1 VDCAGKAPRAE
12 RPSLELADVFRAVG
26 VRMEGLSSEQRQ
38 AAGAITRCRTAA
50 LGGHVDACGDCGHR
64 EISYNSCRNR
74 HCPKCQG
81 LSQARW
87 VEARQQDL
95 LPVEYFHVVF
105 TVPDDLNPLFL
116 ANPRAAIDLLFSAAA
131 ETVQDVAL
139 TPKHLGARVGLTA
152 VLHTWTQKLL
162 YHPHLHCIVPGG
174 GLDPSGKRWISCRPG
189 FFLPV
194 RVFSKVFRGKL
205 LSRLEDALT
214 RGKLK
219 TPGGADAKQLLRK
232 ASCHDWVVYSK
243 PPFAGPE
250 QVIRYLGQY
259 THRIALSNH
268 RLVSMEN
275 GQVTFRWKDRADG
288 DQKKL
293 LTLDAVQFLRR
304 FLLHVLPRG
313 LVRIRHYG
321 LLANSV
327 RKQRLEICRKLL
339 DAPVPAPKSDS
350 KPETWQALMLR
361 LTGKDVT
368 ICPACHKGH
377 MVRTELLPPALATWS
392 LPGRGTSP

>member
-1 VDCAGKAPRAE
+1 MACAGKAPRAE
-12 RPSLELADVFRAVG
+12 RPSLELADVFRDVG
-26 VRMEGLSSEQRQ
+26 DRLEGISSEQRK
-38 AAGAITRCRTAA
+38 AASAITRCRTAA
-50 LGGHVDACGDCGHR
+50 LGGHVDACVDCGHR

-116 ANPRAAIDLLFSAAA
+116 ANPRVAIDLFFSAVA
-131 ETVQDVAL
+131 ETVQEVAL
-139 TPKHLGARVGLTA
+139 TPGRLGARVGLTA

-174 GLDPSGKRWISCRPG
+174 GLDPSGRRWISCRPG

-194 RVFSKVFRGKL
+194 RILSKVFRGKL

-214 RGKLK
+214 RGKLE
-219 TPGGADAKQLLRK
+219 TPPGADAKQLLRK

-243 PPFAGPE
+243 APFAGPE

-275 GQVTFRWKDRADG
+275 GHVTFRWKDRADG
-288 DQKKL
+288 DRKKL

-339 DAPVPAPKSDS
+339 DASAPAPKSDP
-350 KPETWQALMLR
+350 KPEPWQNLMLR

-377 MVRTELLPPALATWS
+377 MVRKELLPPAIAKWS
-392 LPGRGTSP
+392 SPGRGASP